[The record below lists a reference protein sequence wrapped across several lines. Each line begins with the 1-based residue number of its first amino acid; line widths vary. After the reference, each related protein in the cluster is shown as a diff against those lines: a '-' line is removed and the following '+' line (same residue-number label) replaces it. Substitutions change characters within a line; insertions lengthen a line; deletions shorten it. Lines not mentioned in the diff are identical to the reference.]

1 MLMLSCMSLTA
12 CSSRQ
17 IIKTEYIKQQIPEL
31 PKEPEYYSVQWQVIT
46 PLHPPLDKGGIER
59 GYCVDADNA
68 KNLLKNREL
77 GKGYQQELKI
87 ILEQIKGE
95 TK

>member
-1 MLMLSCMSLTA
+1 MAMLFCASLTA
-12 CSSRQ
+12 CSPRQ
-17 IIKTEYIKQQIPEL
+17 AVKTEYIKQTIPEL
-31 PKEPEYYSVQWQVIT
+31 PKEPEYYPEKWQVIT

>member
-12 CSSRQ
+12 CSQRQ
-17 IIKTEYIKQQIPEL
+17 IVKTEYIRQQIPEL

-68 KNLLKNREL
+68 KSLLKNREID
-77 GKGYQQELKI
+77 KGYQQELKT
-87 ILEQIKGE
+87 ILEQLK
-95 TK
+95 